1 VSFDLDAAI
10 RRIPDYPQ
18 PGVLFFDIM
27 PLFERPDAL
36 DHCVRRLAQHA
47 RGVSSDAVLGIEA
60 RGLILGGAIARDIGT
75 GLAVARKPGKLP
87 AQTLARDYDLE
98 YGTDRLELHVGAIA
112 PGARV
117 FVHDDLLAT
126 GGTAEAACRLVE
138 DSGGIVAA
146 VAFIVE
152 LSFLPGRTRLEALG
166 YDVRSLVT
174 FDSEEMR

>member
-1 VSFDLDAAI
+1 
-10 RRIPDYPQ
+10 
-18 PGVLFFDIM
+18 
-27 PLFERPDAL
+27 
-36 DHCVRRLAQHA
+36 
-47 RGVSSDAVLGIEA
+47 
-60 RGLILGGAIARDIGT
+60 
-75 GLAVARKPGKLP
+75 
-87 AQTLARDYDLE
+87 
-98 YGTDRLELHVGAIA
+98 VGAIA